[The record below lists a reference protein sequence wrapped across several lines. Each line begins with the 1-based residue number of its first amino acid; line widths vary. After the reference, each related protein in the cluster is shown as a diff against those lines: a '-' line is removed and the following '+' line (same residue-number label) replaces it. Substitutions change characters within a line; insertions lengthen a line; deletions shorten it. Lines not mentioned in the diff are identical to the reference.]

1 MKKVKNV
8 LALLLCAVLLIS
20 ASVAGTIAY
29 LTSQDSTTNTF
40 TVGKVGITL
49 KEYDVDPQTGL
60 KKSPL
65 TAVDNLTDLELV
77 PGREVQKHPFVTVT
91 ENSEPCWLFVKVE
104 NGLAGYEAAGDTT
117 IAKQLETN
125 GWVKLE
131 NVDNVDNVYYY
142 KDIVPTSAAAQ
153 VYTVFTSIK
162 IADNAQS
169 VDGWD
174 DIAATNKVIVT
185 AYAIQSEGFN
195 TKDTAA
201 ANAADAWAALN
212 PTNN

>member
-1 MKKVKNV
+1 MKKAKKV
-8 LALLLCAVLLIS
+8 LLLVLCAVLLVG
-20 ASVAGTIAY
+20 ASVAGTVAY
-29 LTSQDSTTNTF
+29 LTSQDSATNTF
-40 TVGKVGITL
+40 TVGQVNITL

-65 TAVDNLTDLELV
+65 VEVESLTNLELV

-91 ENSEPCWLFVKVE
+91 ANSEPCWLFVKVE
-104 NGLAGYEAAGDTT
+104 NDLSGYEATGDTT

-131 NVDNVDNVYYY
+131 NVDNVYYY
-142 KDIVPTSAAAQ
+142 KEIVPTSTAAQ
-153 VYTVFTSIK
+153 VYTVFTGIK
-162 IADNAQS
+162 IADNAQA
-169 VDGWD
+169 VNGWD
-174 DIAATNKVIVT
+174 SIATNGNVVVT

-195 TKDTAA
+195 TKDTVA
-201 ANAADAWAALN
+201 ANASDAWAALN

>member
-60 KKSPL
+60 KKYPL
-65 TAVDNLTDLELV
+65 AEVDSLTGLELV

-117 IAKQLETN
+117 ITKQLATN

-131 NVDNVDNVYYY
+131 NVDNVYYY
-142 KDIVPTSAAAQ
+142 EDIVPTSAAAQ
-153 VYTVFTSIK
+153 VYTVFTRIK

-169 VDGWD
+169 MDGWD
-174 DIAATNKVIVT
+174 DIAANNKVIVT